1 MGDPRKSKK
10 QYKTPAHPWI
20 KTEIDETK
28 ILKKEYGLTK
38 RKEILVASSF
48 LKKYKDIAKRLIADK
63 TAQGEKEKTQ
73 MMDKLQRYGLLQA
86 GASLDNVLSIQLKDV
101 LERRIQSVLFRK
113 GMCRSM
119 NQARQFITH
128 RHIMIGD
135 KEMTAPSYLLTS
147 EEESKL
153 GFKSNSSLFNVEHP
167 ERVSVPKNT
176 AKEIKEEAVALRK
189 KQSFGRGGSGKGGQ
203 RGRRESGNRGMGN
216 RMGNRSGG
224 NNSGGNKGESKPEVK
239 RGAK

>member
-28 ILKKEYGLTK
+28 VLKKEYGLTK

-63 TAQGEKEKTQ
+63 TAQGEKEKMQ

-128 RHIMIGD
+128 RHIIIGD

-153 GFKSNSSLFNVEHP
+153 GFKSNSTLANIEHP

-176 AKEIKEEAVALRK
+176 AKEIKEEAAALRK
-189 KQSFGRGGSGKGGQ
+189 KQPFGRGGPGKSGQ
-203 RGRRESGNRGMGN
+203 RGGQKGRREGNNRGMGN
-216 RMGNRSGG
+216 RMGNQSGR
-224 NNSGGNKGESKPEVK
+224 NKRESKPEVK

>member
-1 MGDPRKSKK
+1 MGDPKKSKK

-20 KTEIDETK
+20 KTEIDEAK
-28 ILKKEYGLTK
+28 QLKKEFGLTK

-73 MMDKLQRYGLLQA
+73 MMDKLQRFGLLQA

-119 NQARQFITH
+119 KQARQFITH

-153 GFKSNSSLFNVEHP
+153 GFKSNSTLFNIEHP
-167 ERVSVPKNT
+167 ERVSIPKNT
-176 AKEIKEEAVALRK
+176 AKELKEEAAALRK
-189 KQSFGRGGSGKGGQ
+189 KPPFGRGGPGKGGQ
-203 RGRRESGNRGMGN
+203 RGRREGSNRG
-216 RMGNRSGG
+216 MGNRSGG
-224 NNSGGNKGESKPEVK
+224 NKRESKTEVK